1 MRKYIKLTYLFCLLT
16 TISFSQSDTNAN
28 KLSADIFERITK
40 SVKEFHLDTTA
51 APDDKITKK
60 ITQLRNL
67 RGGFNINEAIDFKIE
82 EDRQKNET
90 SKTEMDK
97 LSDFFKS
104 GNGKR
109 WLDNAVIWIYRSYF
123 TYKELKQLVK
133 FYKTSAGQKM
143 ATNFP
148 IIMMQSLKAAEMIK
162 DSYTEQQKKK

>member
-1 MRKYIKLTYLFCLLT
+1 M
-16 TISFSQSDTNAN
+16 
-28 KLSADIFERITK
+28 
-40 SVKEFHLDTTA
+40 
-51 APDDKITKK
+51 
-60 ITQLRNL
+60 QLRNL
-67 RGGFNINEAIDFKIE
+67 RGGFKINEAIDFKIE